1 MARRCR
7 RTVRS
12 RGLGDRPAQSAR
24 RRQDFRLLSRDP
36 RPAAAG
42 RLVPELRSVLRRGRG
57 PSERAAGGRVR
68 SGRVPL
74 ARAAARDR
82 RQPEQRSS
90 GMKFGLFG
98 GARARG
104 GPAGDSEGY
113 HNFIKYVVA
122 AEELGFSSVFLV
134 EHHFTGFGQVSAS
147 LNLLSYLAAR
157 TDRIRLGTAVVV
169 LPWHNPALVAE
180 EAATLDL
187 LSDGRLDFG
196 VGKGYRPY
204 EFSGFCI
211 AQDEATAR
219 FDEAIEVIR
228 RAWTSQGRF
237 SYDGRWWHY
246 DKIVVEPAPI
256 QQPHPPFW
264 MGAGSAES
272 IRRAAREGYNLLLD
286 QIAPVD
292 LIIERVRVFR
302 EECEAAGRPYDP
314 MMVGVTRGLQIVHN
328 DEERRRAIATRREV
342 LKNIGDLARGPGAER
357 YHHIKDDADAFEL
370 DDAPLLGTPEEII
383 ARLKR
388 LEAGGVENVLFA
400 APGASVAGLR
410 TFAEEIMPAFEASPM
425 VLAQV

>member
-1 MARRCR
+1 
-7 RTVRS
+7 
-12 RGLGDRPAQSAR
+12 
-24 RRQDFRLLSRDP
+24 
-36 RPAAAG
+36 
-42 RLVPELRSVLRRGRG
+42 
-57 PSERAAGGRVR
+57 
-68 SGRVPL
+68 
-74 ARAAARDR
+74 
-82 RQPEQRSS
+82 
-90 GMKFGLFG
+90 MKFGLFG

-113 HNFIKYVVA
+113 HDFIRYVVA

-157 TDRIRLGTAVVV
+157 TEKIRLGTAVVV
-169 LPWHNPALVAE
+169 LPWHNPVLVAE
-180 EAATLDL
+180 AAATLDL
-187 LSDGRLDFG
+187 LSNGRLDFG

-211 AQDEATAR
+211 PQEEATER
-219 FDEAIEVIR
+219 FDEAIDIIR
-228 RAWTSQGRF
+228 KAWTSKGRF
-237 SYDGRWWHY
+237 SYQGKLWRY
-246 DKIVVEPAPI
+246 NNIVVEPAPI

-264 MGAGSAES
+264 LGAGSPES
-272 IRRAAREGYNLLLD
+272 IRRAARDGYNLLLD

-292 LIIERVRVFR
+292 VIIDRVRIFR
-302 EECEAAGRPYDP
+302 EECARIGRAYDP

-328 DEERRRAIATRREV
+328 EEERKRAIATRREV

-357 YHHIKDDADAFEL
+357 YHNIKDDADAFEL

-410 TFAEEIMPAFEASPM
+410 NFAEEIIPAFAGDPM
-425 VLAQV
+425 RLAQV